1 MPNTIE
7 LYANNARTTLSGSAN
22 NTVTTLVL
30 QSGAGA
36 LFPSPNNTI
45 GEYAKATLQD
55 SATGL
60 RNEIVYITARTG
72 DVLTVTRGQD
82 GSTAQTW
89 SAGDTVF
96 EGVTAATLASFVQPS
111 KLQSGE
117 YIYASATG
125 STTAYIAALT
135 PAIATVNAGLVV
147 RINTNTIGTNTTTTP
162 TLNVNGLGAFT
173 IVKQGG
179 AVRVGDMPKMAQL
192 QYDSTLT
199 QWVLLNPN
207 EATNRVP
214 VGTVL
219 AYSGNGSPPAGF
231 VFDDAA
237 ALSRTAYPDLFA
249 LYVTNAGFTSQTF
262 TVTIASPAVFTKTAH
277 GFTDGE
283 RLRLSTTGALP
294 TGLNTTIDYFVERL
308 TDNTFYL
315 TTSVYGVATRVITTG
330 TQSGAHSY
338 LQSLYGLGDGSTT
351 FNVINGAGVFYRST
365 DRGRGIDI
373 GRAIGTTRKGT
384 LTVAD
389 TYNTN
394 ISSESAVETV
404 TVPNNPTLAEAQRFS
419 GVDVFTVADYTPLV
433 VNYLPTSG
441 YSSLPLTGGTG
452 GVSFAAGVSRP
463 TSIAVPYIIKF

>member
-7 LYANNARTTLSGSAN
+7 LYANNARTTLAGSAN
-22 NTVTTLVL
+22 NTVTSLVL

-72 DVLTVTRGQD
+72 DVLTVIRGQD

-125 STTAYIAALT
+125 TTSAYIATLT
-135 PAIATVNAGLVV
+135 PAIATVNAGMIV
-147 RINTNTIGTNTTTTP
+147 RVNTTTVGTNTTTTP

-179 AVRVGDMPKMAQL
+179 ALRVGDVPKLAQL

-199 QWVLLNPN
+199 QWVLLNPDN
-207 EATNRVP
+207 SMSLVP
-214 VGTVL
+214 IGTVL
-219 AYSGNGSPPAGF
+219 SYGSGITAPNGFIFTNG
-231 VFDDAA
+231 A
-237 ALSRTAYPDLFA
+237 ALSRTTYADLFK
-249 LYVTNAGFTSQTF
+249 LLVTDQGYTSQTF
-262 TVTIASPAVFTKTAH
+262 TVTIANPAVFTKTAH
-277 GFTDGE
+277 GFTNGE

-294 TGLNTTIDYFVERL
+294 TGLNTTADYFVEKL

-315 TTSVYGVATRVITTG
+315 TTSVFGVATRVITTG
-330 TQSGAHSY
+330 TQSGTHSY
-338 LQSLYGLGDGSTT
+338 LQSLYGLGDNSTT
-351 FNVINGAGVFYRST
+351 FNAPDARGLFIRGLDN
-365 DRGRGIDI
+365 GRGIDAS
-373 GRAIGTTRKGT
+373 RTIGTTQKGT
-384 LTVAD
+384 IIAQD
-389 TYNTN
+389 TNVGAAGLALWN
-394 ISSESAVETV
+394 ITTYESA
-404 TVPNNPTLAEAQRFS
+404 TLAQAQNS
-419 GVDVFTVADYTPLV
+419 LGIDAYIVADYPNIITASYSPAV
-433 VNYLPTSG
+433 AGTLPGIAGTQG
-441 YSSLPLTGGTG
+441 ATGAARPANIALPH
-452 GVSFAAGVSRP
+452 
-463 TSIAVPYIIKF
+463 IIKY

>member
-7 LYANNARTTLSGSAN
+7 LYANNARTTLAGSAN
-22 NTVTTLVL
+22 NTVTSLVL

-72 DVLTVTRGQD
+72 DVLTVIRGQD

-125 STTAYIAALT
+125 TTSAYIATLT

-147 RINTNTIGTNTTTTP
+147 RVNINSVGTNTTTTP

-179 AVRVGDMPKMAQL
+179 ALRVGDMPKMAQL

-199 QWVLLNPN
+199 QWVLLNPDN
-207 EATNRVP
+207 SMSLVP
-214 VGTVL
+214 VGTIFS
-219 AYSGNGSPPAGF
+219 YTSGITAPAGF
-231 VFDDAA
+231 IFTNGA
-237 ALSRTAYPDLFA
+237 ALSRTTYADLFK
-249 LYVTNAGFTSQTF
+249 LLVTDQGYTSQTF

-277 GFTDGE
+277 GFTNGE

-294 TGLNTTIDYFVERL
+294 TGLNTTTDYFVERL

-315 TTSVYGVATRVITTG
+315 TTSVFGVATRVITTG
-330 TQSGAHSY
+330 TQSGTHSY
-338 LQSLYGLGDGSTT
+338 LQSLYGLGDNSTT
-351 FNVINGAGVFYRST
+351 FNAPDARGLFIRGLDN
-365 DRGRGIDI
+365 GRGIDAS
-373 GRAIGTTRKGT
+373 RTIGTTQKGT
-384 LTVAD
+384 LYSFD
-389 TYNTN
+389 TNTGAGDEAVQN
-394 ISSESAVETV
+394 ISTSRSTTVET
-404 TVPNNPTLAEAQRFS
+404 AQISIGADSYAITDYPFCNMPGANKTAAVALPGTAGAGSAS
-419 GVDVFTVADYTPLV
+419 GIM
-433 VNYLPTSG
+433 
-441 YSSLPLTGGTG
+441 
-452 GVSFAAGVSRP
+452 RP
-463 TSIAVPYIIKF
+463 SNIALSYIIKY

>member
-1 MPNTIE
+1 MANTIE
-7 LYANNARTTLSGSAN
+7 LYANNARTTLAGSAN

-72 DVLTVTRGQD
+72 DVLTVIRGQD

-96 EGVTAATLASFVQPS
+96 EGVTAATLANFVQPS

-125 STTAYIAALT
+125 TTTAYTATLT
-135 PAIATVNAGLVV
+135 PAIATVNAGMVV
-147 RINTNTIGTNTTTTP
+147 RVNTNSVGTNTTTTP

-179 AVRVGDMPKMAQL
+179 ELRVGDMPTLAQL
-192 QYDSTLT
+192 QYNSTLT
-199 QWVLLNPN
+199 QWVLLNPDN
-207 EATNRVP
+207 SMSLVP
-214 VGTVL
+214 VGTIFP
-219 AYSGNGSPPAGF
+219 YTSGITAPNGFIFTNG
-231 VFDDAA
+231 A
-237 ALSRTAYPDLFA
+237 ALSRTTYADLFK
-249 LYVTNAGFTSQTF
+249 LLVTDQGYTSKTF
-262 TVTIASPAVFTKTAH
+262 TVTIANPAVFTKTAH
-277 GFTDGE
+277 GFTNGE

-294 TGLNTTIDYFVERL
+294 TGLNTTTDYFVERL

-315 TTSVYGVATRVITTG
+315 TTSVFGVATRVITTG
-330 TQSGAHSY
+330 TQSGIHSY

-351 FNVINGAGVFYRST
+351 FNAPDPRGLSIRALDS
-365 DRGRGIDI
+365 GRGIDAS
-373 GRAIGTTRKGT
+373 RTIGTTQKGT
-384 LTVAD
+384 IIAEDSNSGAGAD
-389 TYNTN
+389 GTW
-394 ISSESAVETV
+394 SASTSAS
-404 TVPNNPTLAEAQRFS
+404 TTLAQFQNSLGLDAYIVTDYPFVTIGGATSTSLQALPGPVGALCAT
-419 GVDVFTVADYTPLV
+419 GVVRASNFA
-433 VNYLPTSG
+433 LPH
-441 YSSLPLTGGTG
+441 
-452 GVSFAAGVSRP
+452 
-463 TSIAVPYIIKF
+463 IIKY